1 LKKEKVLFHHEEV
14 DFVIKEGINIKQLI
28 QVTYASDK
36 DEITKQEIKAL
47 LKASKELNC
56 KDLLVITWDYE
67 NEEKHDSRKIRF
79 IPLWKWLLK

>member
-1 LKKEKVLFHHEEV
+1 MFHHEEV

-67 NEEKHDSRKIRF
+67 NEEKHNSRKIRLIF
-79 IPLWKWLLK
+79 YRLY